1 MVPKENQY
9 VHSINFFLEYLFM
22 KFSLQGRPG
31 EKGQKGQVGSAG
43 IDVLQAVKVSN

>member
-1 MVPKENQY
+1 
-9 VHSINFFLEYLFM
+9 M